1 MTGRSTGG
9 RPTYCSGHRSFLDP
23 DRYDQTLLR
32 QMGTAG
38 VTQFNFTG
46 CAKVAVLR
54 KTEQEGVDNT
64 IQTSEDHEL

>member
-9 RPTYCSGHRSFLDP
+9 RPTYCYGQRSFLDP

-38 VTQFNFTG
+38 VTQFTG

-54 KTEQEGVDNT
+54 KTEQEGLNDT
-64 IQTSEDHEL
+64 IQTSDDREL